1 MAAVIYVI
9 LIAVALS
16 LAIFAVVVQRG
27 ASIVNL
33 DKRLIGSGLTAGAIQ
48 LAACL
53 AGYGIGKAILHAD
66 IVDKH
71 STFWVHVLAGI
82 LLAIVG
88 IRMLFQAV
96 QKKTILEHRV
106 ERINMKND
114 SIAFFRLCLNA
125 LVAGVACGILEV
137 TLWVLLVGIFVTAL
151 VFVLLGYYSGRAFGD
166 EFSRKAYAIGGS
178 ILCALG
184 VCLQVFG
191 V

>member
-1 MAAVIYVI
+1 MAAIIYVI

-27 ASIVNL
+27 ASVVKL
-33 DKRLIGSGLTAGAIQ
+33 DTRLIGSGLSAGAIQ
-48 LAACL
+48 LAAAL
-53 AGYGIGKAILHAD
+53 AGYGIGTWILHAD
-66 IVDKH
+66 IVEKH
-71 STFWVHVLAGI
+71 SIFWIHVLAGI

-88 IRMLFQAV
+88 VRMLFQAF
-96 QKKTILEHRV
+96 QKKDILEHRM
-106 ERINMKND
+106 ERIDMKHD
-114 SIAFFRLCLNA
+114 SIAFLRLCLNA
-125 LVAGVACGILEV
+125 FVAGIACGVLEV
-137 TLWVLLVGIFVTAL
+137 TLWVMLVVLFAMAL

-166 EFSRKAYAIGGS
+166 EFSRKAYAIGGG

>member
-1 MAAVIYVI
+1 MAAILYVI

-27 ASIVNL
+27 ASVVKL
-33 DKRLIGSGLTAGAIQ
+33 DKRLIGSGLSAGAIQ
-48 LAACL
+48 LAAAL
-53 AGYGIGKAILHAD
+53 AGYGIGTWILHAD
-66 IVDKH
+66 IVERH
-71 STFWVHVLAGI
+71 SSFWEHVLAGV

-88 IRMLFQAV
+88 IRMLFQAF

-106 ERINMKND
+106 DRIDMKRD
-114 SIAFFRLCLNA
+114 SIEFLRLCLNA
-125 LVAGVACGILEV
+125 FVAGIACGILEV
-137 TLWVLLVGIFVTAL
+137 TLWVMLIVVFALALL
-151 VFVLLGYYSGRAFGD
+151 FVLLGYYSGRAFGD
-166 EFSRKAYAIGGS
+166 EFSRKAYAIGGC